1 MTTNDVPI
9 LHASVR
15 EHYRRT
21 RSALAENL
29 PETTKRWLEERL
41 AMLEA
46 LAHEDEDRPLRL
58 HYGFLPYLPAAAPV
72 PAAPA
77 PKGKEI
83 DFKALREAALPANTR
98 QAGGTHY
105 KDMGVQPW
113 AVIDTWPLEQRI
125 GFYRGNLLRYTM
137 RMGSKDA
144 AVQEIGKAGHYAQ
157 KLAEVL
163 AEAGKGS

>member
-1 MTTNDVPI
+1 MTPASAVPI
-9 LHASVR
+9 LHATAE
-15 EHYRRT
+15 EHLRLT
-21 RSALAENL
+21 RGVLAHNQ
-29 PETTKRWLEERL
+29 PASTKRWLEERL
-41 AMLEA
+41 VMLEA

-58 HYGFLPYLPAAAPV
+58 HYGFPPYMPAEA

-77 PKGKEI
+77 LDEVKRCI
-83 DFKALREAALPANTR
+83 DAARTQPANAR
-98 QAGGTHY
+98 QVGGTHY

-113 AVIDTWPLEQRI
+113 EVIDTWPIEQRI

-163 AEAGKGS
+163 AEAGKGSC